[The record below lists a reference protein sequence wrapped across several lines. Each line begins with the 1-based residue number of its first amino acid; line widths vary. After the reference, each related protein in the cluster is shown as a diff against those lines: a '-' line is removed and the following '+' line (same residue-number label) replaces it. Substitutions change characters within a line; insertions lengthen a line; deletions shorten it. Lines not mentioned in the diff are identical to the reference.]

1 MSVDVQVGE
10 SRRVNAPFHGVLH
23 SGAASRRGNGVRT
36 FRDEDV
42 IPLRRFGHSLA
53 AQVGCLSAFPI
64 NECPNAGG
72 VSIGCA
78 VGAENAEMTVGELPI
93 DFIDPS
99 LDEESLAGARQA
111 VHFNG
116 ETGEHPNVVHAH
128 HVLEAE
134 TVFSGVHRSAAE
146 EQIAQTSPRKIAQ
159 AVLCEGFDGE
169 GITTCAMTHF
179 SVGLNV
185 RWMIMRAKVKVLTQ
199 KK

>member
-1 MSVDVQVGE
+1 MAMCFMGKSELLVVVERENAFGE
-10 SRRVNAPFHGVLH
+10 LELQ
-23 SGAASRRGNGVRT
+23 GA
-36 FRDEDV
+36 
-42 IPLRRFGHSLA
+42 A
-53 AQVGCLSAFPI
+53 AQVEVVEEVVVVGYDDFR
-64 NECPNAGG
+64 
-72 VSIGCA
+72 A

-128 HVLEAE
+128 HVLETE

>member
-1 MSVDVQVGE
+1 MMISKDWRAFAKDYVLYVGE
-10 SRRVNAPFHGVLH
+10 TIGLLVGPDRTVLKYLKDKIH
-23 SGAASRRGNGVRT
+23 IEYEAEEPAVTIDDGISSKGGPMFPEKGNNV
-36 FRDEDV
+36 FC
-42 IPLRRFGHSLA
+42 SLHCEKGRPMEE
-53 AQVGCLSAFPI
+53 VF
-64 NECPNAGG
+64 
-72 VSIGCA
+72 
-78 VGAENAEMTVGELPI
+78 AE
-93 DFIDPS
+93 
-99 LDEESLAGARQA
+99 ARQA

-146 EQIAQTSPRKIAQ
+146 EQIAHTSPRKIAQ